1 LRTRRCLTVVA
12 VSPPGEIHLVV
23 YVRATIAPAF
33 IVPFIVRVRARRALV
48 LGGFLQPRKYVA
60 VLR

>member
-1 LRTRRCLTVVA
+1 
-12 VSPPGEIHLVV
+12 V
-23 YVRATIAPAF
+23 YIVRATIALAF

-48 LGGFLQPRKYVA
+48 LGFLQARKYVA